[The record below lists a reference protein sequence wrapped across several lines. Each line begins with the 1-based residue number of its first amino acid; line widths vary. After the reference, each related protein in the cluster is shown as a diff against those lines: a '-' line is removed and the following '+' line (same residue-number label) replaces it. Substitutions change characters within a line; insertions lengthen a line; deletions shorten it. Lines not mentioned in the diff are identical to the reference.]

1 MTVPA
6 DNLQLPAHFEVE
18 TAVRK
23 YIEGI
28 RTGNV
33 QLLKEVFDPDARLHG
48 VIMGHFVHGP
58 LDAFLKDVAEKPA
71 PAKSGEPFRAA
82 IVDLHVNGSVARAT
96 VIEESYFGL
105 NFMDHFHLLKTE
117 RGWVIVDKI
126 FFHEPPRQK

>member
-18 TAVRK
+18 ATVRR

-28 RTGNV
+28 RTGDV
-33 QLLKEVFDPDARLHG
+33 QMLKEVFDPDARLHG
-48 VIMGHFVHGP
+48 EIMGHRVHGP
-58 LDAFLKDVAEKPA
+58 LDVFLKDVAEKPA

-82 IVDLHVNGSVARAT
+82 IVDLHVNGRVARAT

-105 NFMDHFHLLKTE
+105 NFMDHFHLLMTD

-126 FFHEPPRQK
+126 FHHEPPRQK